1 MSDAE
6 PGAGIPQGLT
16 RTMTKR
22 EKNILALALVVGAVF
37 AVTQAL
43 PAARA
48 WYAQGAARV
57 DQLQTEIAREERL
70 QETAADWAE
79 RRSGVE
85 ARELALDAMLFPES
99 SVALISAS
107 IQRLVRDLAGETS
120 ISITSS
126 KLAESMETDGWLLV
140 EQELSLL
147 TDNQE
152 NMLRLVRSLETATP
166 WLGVSSFSVRRNRN
180 QYDGILTV
188 VGFSRTDA
196 ASAGPGG

>member
-1 MSDAE
+1 M
-6 PGAGIPQGLT
+6 

-37 AVTQAL
+37 ALTQAL

-48 WYAQGAARV
+48 WHAQGAARV
-57 DQLQTEIAREERL
+57 DQLQTEIAREQRL

-79 RRSGVE
+79 RRAGVE
-85 ARELALDAMLFPES
+85 AREEALDAMLFEES

-107 IQRLVRDLAGETS
+107 IQRLVRDLAGETG
-120 ISITSS
+120 ISITST

-152 NMLRLVRSLETATP
+152 NMLRLVRSLEAATP

-180 QYDGILTV
+180 QYAGILTV

-196 ASAGPGG
+196 AGAGPGG